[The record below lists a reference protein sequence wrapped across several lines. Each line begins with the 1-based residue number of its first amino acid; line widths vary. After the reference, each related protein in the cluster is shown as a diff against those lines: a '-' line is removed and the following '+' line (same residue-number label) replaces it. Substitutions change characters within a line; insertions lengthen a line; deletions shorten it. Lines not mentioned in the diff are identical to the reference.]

1 MSMLAKKG
9 IVRLLTTQ
17 NFKKLQSNHQKIIF
31 LNKTLALNATDF
43 CLLVYYNQDHYQEI
57 MESY

>member
-17 NFKKLQSNHQKIIF
+17 NLKKLQSNQKIIF

-43 CLLVYYNQDHYQEI
+43 CLSVYYNQDHYQEI